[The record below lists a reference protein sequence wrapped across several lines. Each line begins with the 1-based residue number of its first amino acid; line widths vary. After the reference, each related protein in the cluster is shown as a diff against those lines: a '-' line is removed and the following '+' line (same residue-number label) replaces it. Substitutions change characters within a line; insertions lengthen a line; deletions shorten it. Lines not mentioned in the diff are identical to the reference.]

1 MNFAAYIDRQK
12 RLIRDRHEG
21 EIFLI
26 EKGEISPVSQT
37 EKLLDELSS
46 LKGLNTR
53 ERASAV

>member
-26 EKGEISPVSQT
+26 EKGEILPVSQT